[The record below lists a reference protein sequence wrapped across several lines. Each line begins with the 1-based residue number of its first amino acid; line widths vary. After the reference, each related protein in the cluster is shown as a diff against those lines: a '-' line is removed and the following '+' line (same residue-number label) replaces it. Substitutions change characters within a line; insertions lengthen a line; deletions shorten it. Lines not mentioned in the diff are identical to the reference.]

1 MMLRALPISALET
14 SFSSVDR
21 RITASLACLA
31 LPALRLG
38 LGVVFVWFG
47 LLKMLGSSP
56 ATELVVSTTAW
67 MADPGWFVPFL
78 GVWEVLIGVCLID
91 PIRLLGGSAWMTR
104 LGILLLALQIPGTFL
119 PLVMVPEAC
128 FTGEL
133 LGLTIEGQYVIK
145 NLVLIAAAI
154 ALGATVRDRV
164 RSPGRSPAQ

>member
-1 MMLRALPISALET
+1 
-14 SFSSVDR
+14 
-21 RITASLACLA
+21 
-31 LPALRLG
+31 
-38 LGVVFVWFG
+38 
-47 LLKMLGSSP
+47 
-56 ATELVVSTTAW
+56 STTAW